1 MSEKI
6 NWSYDKRG
14 NYWCGSRLM
23 PDGVCNFIYT
33 IFPVENGYTVEAMN
47 NAYGAERIA
56 VIKKDHKSSS
66 PSVFKDLHKLMRA
79 IEKRT
84 IYWKY
89 TGFCSCIGKVTKE
102 EY

>member
-1 MSEKI
+1 MKKI
-6 NWSYDKRG
+6 NWSYCESG

-33 IFPVENGYTVEAMN
+33 IFPVDGGFTAEAMN

-56 VIKKDHKSSS
+56 VTRRDHESTK
-66 PSVFKDLHKLMRA
+66 PSVFKDVNKLMNA
-79 IEKRT
+79 IENNSV
-84 IYWKY
+84 YWKY
-89 TGFCSCIGKVTKE
+89 TAFCNCIGKVTKE

>member
-6 NWSYDKRG
+6 NWSYDRRG

-33 IFPVENGYTVEAMN
+33 IFPVDNGYTAEAMN

-56 VIKKDHKSSS
+56 VIEKDHKSSS
-66 PSVFKDLHKLMRA
+66 PSVFKDLNKLMTA

-89 TGFCSCIGKVTKE
+89 TGFCNCIGKITKE

>member
-1 MSEKI
+1 MENI
-6 NWSYDKRG
+6 NWSYCESG

-33 IFPVENGYTVEAMN
+33 IIPMMSGGYTAEAMN

-56 VIKKDHKSSS
+56 VSRKDHKSNK
-66 PSVFKDLHKLMRA
+66 PSVFKDLNKLMRA
-79 IEKRT
+79 IENKT
-84 IYWKY
+84 VYWKY
-89 TGFCSCIGKVTKE
+89 TGFCNCVSKVTKE